1 MTTFVDCYQQKNF
14 DFQARLKLARTN
26 KELVEIVQ
34 QEIKKF
40 ADINGEYIGKLTP
53 AQARIATD
61 MLGSLNQRISILTA
75 VKPQS
80 SDLNVHHK
88 PERSAKTTP
97 FGEASAALVGAAS
110 ATASAT
116 LIGGPLA
123 IAFGTIIGVTA
134 GVIVNYASDTD
145 KTTTERTQPQ
155 EIEPNIDI
163 QKLLSNLN
171 QAFADIDRA
180 VKAYIP
186 DEPAKPSLKEHR
198 DLLEYLQN
206 LMADALD
213 EQVEMPTQ
221 MRKRIEQ
228 AAMILRHY
236 GIEAKDYHE
245 SEKQSFGIDPW
256 SMFDFEPG
264 IEPEI
269 QEYVTLKHAFVK
281 DGQVLLRGRVIEPTT
296 RKASVN

>member
-1 MTTFVDCYQQKNF
+1 MTTLVDCYQQTNLNL
-14 DFQARLKLARTN
+14 QARLKLARTN

-34 QEIKKF
+34 QEIQKL

-80 SDLNVHHK
+80 SDSNVHHK
-88 PERSAKTTP
+88 PKSSAKTTP

-116 LIGGPLA
+116 FIGGPLA

-134 GVIVNYASDTD
+134 GVIVNYVSETD
-145 KTTTERTQPQ
+145 KTTTDNPRHQK
-155 EIEPNIDI
+155 IEPNIDI
-163 QKLLSNLN
+163 QRLLSNLN

-186 DEPAKPSLKEHR
+186 DKPAKSSLEEHR

-213 EQVEMPTQ
+213 EQVEMSKQ

-228 AAMILRHY
+228 AAMILRQN

-245 SEKQSFGIDPW
+245 SEKQSSGIDPW
-256 SMFDFEPG
+256 SMFDFEPSL
-264 IEPEI
+264 EPEI

-281 DGQVLLRGRVIEPTT
+281 DGQVLLRGRVIEPAN
-296 RKASVN
+296 RKASVS